1 MSRKVFYT
9 VIAFLLAG
17 IFVTFGIFLFQRD
30 MTAGKVDA
38 ALIVKSRQSGFEFWE
53 QLEKGAEEG
62 AKEFG
67 VDLKVDGALSEDD
80 TEGQIAAVQRAIA
93 EGPDVLILAAVD
105 QDALLP
111 YAKEAKEKG
120 IKLILVDSGLR
131 EPVEDCFVKTD
142 NYEAANYVGDVM
154 GREMGAGK
162 VVIVSHA
169 RQTTTA
175 QQRIAGFERAI
186 LNYPEIEII
195 GVYDTGDSTRRSY
208 ETTAKLLQENSD
220 ITGIFATN
228 QISAEGVSQ
237 AIEEAERS
245 GIYFY
250 AFDHSAAQNEA
261 LEKGIVNGFAA
272 QNAFNMGYTAVKAAA
287 EASRGT
293 LRENVIDTGFTFA
306 TRENMRE
313 EEIQKLIYP
322 FV

>member
-1 MSRKVFYT
+1 MSRKAFYT

-93 EGPDVLILAAVD
+93 EEPDVLILAAVD

-154 GREMGAGK
+154 GQEMGAGK
-162 VVIVSHA
+162 VAIVSHA

-175 QQRIAGFERAI
+175 QQRIAGFERAL
-186 LNYPEIEII
+186 LNYPEIKII
-195 GVYDTGDSTRRSY
+195 PETVLSGAMKLRQSFCRKIPISRGYLRPTKFRRKAFRRRSRRR
-208 ETTAKLLQENSD
+208 D
-220 ITGIFATN
+220 
-228 QISAEGVSQ
+228 
-237 AIEEAERS
+237 
-245 GIYFY
+245 
-250 AFDHSAAQNEA
+250 AA
-261 LEKGIVNGFAA
+261 V
-272 QNAFNMGYTAVKAAA
+272 
-287 EASRGT
+287 
-293 LRENVIDTGFTFA
+293 FTF
-306 TRENMRE
+306 MR
-313 EEIQKLIYP
+313 LITLSHKMKRSKKEP
-322 FV
+322 